1 MSERAAPG
9 PAPASEEPLSFASA
23 ASRDRFE
30 ALVAEADSVSVDGW
44 DFSWLDGR
52 ATEQRPSWGYARA
65 MADRLGRARAALDLQ
80 TGGGE
85 VLASAPKL
93 PPVTVATEA
102 WPPNVA
108 RATALLHPLGA
119 VVVADEDEPP
129 LPFGD
134 AAFDLVVSRHP
145 VTTWWEEIA
154 RVLTPGG
161 TYFSQQVGPASVF
174 ELVEYF
180 LGPQPPE
187 VRRARHP
194 EDARAAA
201 TAAGL
206 DVVDL
211 RSETLRTEFHD
222 IGAVVYF
229 LRKVIWMVP
238 GFTVEQYRR
247 PLAALHRKIEEE
259 GPFVAR
265 TARFLIEARKPG

>member
-1 MSERAAPG
+1 MSEPSA
-9 PAPASEEPLSFASA
+9 PAPLPFDSA

-30 ALVAEADSVSVDGW
+30 ALVAEADAVSVDGW

-52 ATEQRPSWGYARA
+52 ATEERPSWGYARA
-65 MADRLGRARAALDLQ
+65 MADRLGRAHAALDLQ

-85 VLASAPKL
+85 VLAAAPKL

-102 WPPNVA
+102 WPPNIA

-119 VVVADEDEPP
+119 VVVADADEPP

-154 RVLTPGG
+154 RVLAPGG

-187 VRRARHP
+187 VRRGRHP

-211 RSETLRTEFHD
+211 RSETLRTEFRD

-238 GFTVEQYRR
+238 GFTVEQYR
-247 PLAALHRKIEEE
+247 PQLAALHRQIEAE
-259 GPFVAR
+259 GPFHAR
-265 TARFLIEARKPG
+265 TARFLIEARKPR